1 MKHAASPAGATDNLL
16 LAVFNDLPPVA
27 QGITALRRPPFKDE
41 CIQRFAHPLRERGFT
56 TPGRLV
62 RGTTVAGGI
71 AAVLLGAVYI
81 GLALIGV
88 RAPGDITLSLIHI

>member
-41 CIQRFAHPLRERGFT
+41 CIQRFAHPLRERGFMANS
-56 TPGRLV
+56 
-62 RGTTVAGGI
+62 RGTGGEQQDRNDGKDSVCVHDNSGNGRRDET
-71 AAVLLGAVYI
+71 A
-81 GLALIGV
+81 
-88 RAPGDITLSLIHI
+88 